1 MSIEFKGAKLTVELE
16 CQAPII
22 HFQPKAEGAT
32 LRASEVKPKFD
43 RYLAKHCQ
51 LKDSSWKV
59 ESGKEALNY
68 KMHFVDKN
76 PRIVEDWPRDSIYF
90 GDKEGKKLV
99 WTNPTLT
106 ITCFIPELQEAIC
119 EHLEKFFIVT
129 NFGTMQGKGFGSF
142 LVEGSTVNSVM
153 TLMQEYHLDNIHRVD
168 TCKDFTSQM
177 KFIKQFY
184 TLTKSGN
191 NSGRDSEYKRSALFK
206 YMHKKNIDNEK
217 AYLKQEGIMVKAGIH
232 EPHNVS
238 EKNNPKY
245 VRIVLGQAPVI
256 TVRERNVKGL
266 RGKVTIKHSANS
278 IDRFSSPL
286 TFKIINNYIYIIPKP
301 IPKEI
306 FNQNYQF
313 TSKIPNNK
321 ETRTLRTL
329 SEFDLQDFLNDAVKY
344 YNTEG
349 KKAFPKSH
357 HNIELVGGKI

>member
-1 MSIEFKGAKLTVELE
+1 MSIEFKGAKLTVKLK

-22 HFQPKAEGAT
+22 HFQPNTKGAT

-51 LKDSSWKV
+51 KIASAWKV
-59 ESGKEALNY
+59 DPGKEALNY
-68 KMHFVDKN
+68 KMSFVDKS
-76 PRIVEDWPRDSIYF
+76 PEIVENWPRNIIYF

-106 ITCFIPELQEAIC
+106 ITCFIPELQQAIC

-142 LVEGSTVNSVM
+142 LVEGSTVKSVM
-153 TLMQEYHLDNIHRVD
+153 TLMQEYNLDTIHRVE

-177 KFIKQFY
+177 RFIKQFY

-191 NSGRDSEYKRSALFK
+191 NSGIEAEYKRSALFE
-206 YMHKKNIDNEK
+206 YMHTKNIDNEK
-217 AYLKQEGIMVKAGIH
+217 AYLKQEGIMVKAGTH
-232 EPHNVS
+232 KPHKVS

-266 RGKVTIKHSANS
+266 QGKVTIRHSAKS
-278 IDRFSSPL
+278 IDRFPSPL

-313 TSKIPNNK
+313 TSKIPNNI

-329 SEFDLQDFLNDAVKY
+329 SEFDLQDFLNYAVKY
-344 YNTEG
+344 YNTG
-349 KKAFPKSH
+349 VKNAFPNNQHIIKTFARRR
-357 HNIELVGGKI
+357 